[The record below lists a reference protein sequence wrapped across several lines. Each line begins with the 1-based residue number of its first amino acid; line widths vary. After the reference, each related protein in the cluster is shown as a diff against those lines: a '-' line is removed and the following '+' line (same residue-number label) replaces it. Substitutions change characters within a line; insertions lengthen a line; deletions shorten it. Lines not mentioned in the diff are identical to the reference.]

1 MKCQNCGKYEAR
13 IRDYREY
20 KGQMNSLYVCEYCF
34 QLDDYWF
41 KKVNRQKRLDPKEIV
56 LRQNLIEILSLLIEI
71 IKRDKN
77 LDYIK
82 DELNCLT
89 EIFKNKDKDKIYEL
103 ICFTKDTLE
112 NRVDTLKGGRKLKV
126 FAKL

>member
-1 MKCQNCGKYEAR
+1 MKCQNCSKYEAR
-13 IRDYREY
+13 LKDYRDY
-20 KGQMNSLYVCEYCF
+20 KGQMSPLYVCEYCF
-34 QLDDYWF
+34 QLEDYWF
-41 KKVNRQKRLDPKEIV
+41 KKVKKQKRLDPKELV
-56 LRQNLIEILSLLIEI
+56 LRQNMIEILSLLIEI

-77 LDYIK
+77 LEYVK
-82 DELNCLT
+82 DELSCLT